1 MNQHEA
7 SKRDLTGATPAA
19 PIPFID
25 AAACAAPT
33 GGGSLELHS
42 QSNPTGPYGVAIARV
57 SYGAAATLQGTPTNH
72 LIGIIYSDP
81 IPTDHQLAGKRLHH
95 LSGPQSLCIAPVGA
109 DYVAEFHGP
118 VDGAVLQVSAE
129 CLKLVS
135 AQLSAHG
142 ATLVEQM
149 NGSDDTVSRIA
160 RSLELEAATGHPNG
174 MLFWSSG
181 VDALLRHMAMNHL
194 SAPATLPRGM
204 LGKVMLKRLDDF
216 IQDNLAEPLDL
227 DCLAAVVGCDRY
239 CFARQFRSS
248 VGITPHRY
256 VIRLRLDRARTLL
269 RRGKHSL
276 AEVAAA
282 TGFSD
287 QSHLSHWI
295 RRIYGATPAR
305 LIA

>member
-1 MNQHEA
+1 MP
-7 SKRDLTGATPAA
+7 DLTSATLAV

-25 AAACAAPT
+25 AGAMSAAPT
-33 GGGSLELHS
+33 GASLELRS
-42 QSNPTGPYGVAIARV
+42 QSSPTGKYGVAIARV
-57 SYGAAATLQGTPTNH
+57 SYGAATTLRGTPTDH

-81 IPTDHQLAGKRLHH
+81 IPTDHQLAGNRLHH

-109 DYVAEFHGP
+109 DYVTEFHGP
-118 VDGAVLQVSAE
+118 VDGAILQISAE
-129 CLKLVS
+129 CLALAS
-135 AQLSAHG
+135 AQLSSPG
-142 ATLVEQM
+142 ATLIEQM
-149 NGSDDTVSRIA
+149 NGSDDTVARIA
-160 RSLELEAATGHPNG
+160 RSLELEAAADHPNG
-174 MLFWSSG
+174 MLFWSSA
-181 VDALLRHMAMNHL
+181 VDALLKHMATHHL
-194 SAPATLPRGM
+194 SAPITLPRGI
-204 LGKVMLKRLDDF
+204 LSKTMLKRLDDF
-216 IQDNLAEPLDL
+216 IHENLAEPLDL

-239 CFARQFRSS
+239 CFARSFRSF

-269 RRGKHSL
+269 RRGKDSL

-295 RRIYGATPAR
+295 RRIYGTTPAR